1 MDLIDEAASK
11 LCMEMNSAPELIDN
25 LKRRLMMLEVERE
38 ALKKEK
44 DVKSKE
50 RLKECKDEIKS
61 AKGEL
66 GVNMVLW
73 EKEKEAVNN
82 VSVLKE
88 KLEDAKFQFESHQR
102 DGNYTQASKFQYET
116 IPDLEKTIEEHTK
129 TLENTRF
136 VKLEVTTEDI
146 AEVISK

>member
-1 MDLIDEAASK
+1 
-11 LCMEMNSAPELIDN
+11 
-25 LKRRLMMLEVERE
+25 MLEVERE

-66 GVNMVLW
+66 GVNMVVW

-82 VSVLKE
+82 VCNVRARK
-88 KLEDAKFQFESHQR
+88 
-102 DGNYTQASKFQYET
+102 
-116 IPDLEKTIEEHTK
+116 
-129 TLENTRF
+129 
-136 VKLEVTTEDI
+136 
-146 AEVISK
+146 